1 MESYRPELSAGGA
14 SGTVGAAATEL
25 RERQVSPGQFS
36 LAQFTS
42 ASHSARARFKKTD
55 CGYPTVSPLYPGRE
69 GGTMLRAALLLLAVG
84 CASGQVVYGW
94 QTYCSPGCNS
104 TDIGNQMCDFM
115 CMTADCTYDAADC
128 FGKAQGGYS
137 IRASVYDLVTEYDL
151 LGAPDGRLNST
162 EFEAYLAQTPV
173 FNDIGVPANMPAFD
187 APLYDTYDLSGR
199 GGLDAYELALYFT
212 AVLPPAHDMMAPS
225 PSVDWDLWAQ
235 DTSLFILAIADTDS
249 SGSLSQAE
257 AASVLRVSSAQ
268 FMMVSAGGGDATAR
282 SLAMVLGNFGSVLFG
297 DGLMPG
303 VDASGMAGLLVQLFD
318 HTGDMALSLPETL
331 PLGLSPEVFM
341 ALDINKNGL
350 VDAVELR
357 DFMEVFSA
365 NPCGGYA
372 ELVGTE
378 VHVTAQVPLLART
391 CTWLVNPQWHYDV
404 SIENSN
410 STLLQVAKDMFGHM
424 PPPPAPNVRRSAN
437 RKSSDDGNVLSKRE
451 GDMHAHAAAR
461 RLQAILPTVRV
472 GGGEMHTRA
481 DGTPAVAGEFTFAA
495 SVLDIEGVRRCGGAL
510 VDELFVL
517 TSASCVAAMGGADS
531 VMQGSVEVV
540 GGTSVGDVAAES
552 FSIVGVHVH
561 PAYDTDHSMDVALL
575 MLNQPSTFHPV
586 ELYDGGDVGFDDCHT
601 MHIDALSLSPTLN
614 TLHKKAATAVPQ
626 QTCADMYLWTHGT
639 ANAIAPDVLCVQ
651 GEVSTCET
659 ADDLGAPLT
668 TTTPTG
674 RTVLLG
680 VGASVGVCDT
690 LPVPYT
696 RVSEVRQWVLAAG
709 MGMGVH
715 PTHKLHARVEELNLP
730 MGATLDVFAHATSTH
745 NHALSLDSKC
755 QAGASVDDYGSGAL
769 VIRYSPGPG
778 GLTALPACDSHCL
791 REFRFRVSV
800 APVTCA
806 QNFATGDGSPES
818 CTDPMLGGVNSTM
831 GGVSGCTYTPPQ
843 SGIPAMCEAPM
854 CPMSVGW
861 PQLGPMEVQ
870 GKAYAG
876 GLGHKMVKTPTEEYG
891 VWSCLRDWDA
901 GEQLQCGAKPLELA
915 CFWFNEVSRLW
926 AFKGTNGEARLVEQA
941 KYFHGLDVEESRL
954 GPHILIPRPRRESLR
969 AA

>member
-1 MESYRPELSAGGA
+1 
-14 SGTVGAAATEL
+14 
-25 RERQVSPGQFS
+25 
-36 LAQFTS
+36 
-42 ASHSARARFKKTD
+42 
-55 CGYPTVSPLYPGRE
+55 
-69 GGTMLRAALLLLAVG
+69 MLRAALLLLAVG

-424 PPPPAPNVRRSAN
+424 PPPPAPNLNLDDDDDDDNTCIVCLDRERDALLLECGHGGLCVDCATALWNNGPSGRTCPMC
-437 RKSSDDGNVLSKRE
+437 RKIFTGVMKLVGDDEAPPGE
-451 GDMHAHAAAR
+451 G
-461 RLQAILPTVRV
+461 QPEGQTIVRV
-472 GGGEMHTRA
+472 EMVHYAMRPDRLPPAQRGGIQGLFNRRGQLPNQSGPLASPEAMMEGGA
-481 DGTPAVAGEFTFAA
+481 LPMALLVPSNDPGTLPPAAPGDAIGRQIPPMNLEGAYGRHAVAGDVAF
-495 SVLDIEGVRRCGGAL
+495 DM
-510 VDELFVL
+510 
-517 TSASCVAAMGGADS
+517 SASNLAAREA
-531 VMQGSVEVV
+531 
-540 GGTSVGDVAAES
+540 TSGPR
-552 FSIVGVHVH
+552 HR
-561 PAYDTDHSMDVALL
+561 
-575 MLNQPSTFHPV
+575 PV
-586 ELYDGGDVGFDDCHT
+586 
-601 MHIDALSLSPTLN
+601 LSL
-614 TLHKKAATAVPQ
+614 
-626 QTCADMYLWTHGT
+626 
-639 ANAIAPDVLCVQ
+639 
-651 GEVSTCET
+651 
-659 ADDLGAPLT
+659 
-668 TTTPTG
+668 
-674 RTVLLG
+674 
-680 VGASVGVCDT
+680 
-690 LPVPYT
+690 
-696 RVSEVRQWVLAAG
+696 
-709 MGMGVH
+709 
-715 PTHKLHARVEELNLP
+715 
-730 MGATLDVFAHATSTH
+730 
-745 NHALSLDSKC
+745 
-755 QAGASVDDYGSGAL
+755 
-769 VIRYSPGPG
+769 
-778 GLTALPACDSHCL
+778 
-791 REFRFRVSV
+791 
-800 APVTCA
+800 
-806 QNFATGDGSPES
+806 
-818 CTDPMLGGVNSTM
+818 
-831 GGVSGCTYTPPQ
+831 
-843 SGIPAMCEAPM
+843 
-854 CPMSVGW
+854 
-861 PQLGPMEVQ
+861 
-870 GKAYAG
+870 
-876 GLGHKMVKTPTEEYG
+876 
-891 VWSCLRDWDA
+891 
-901 GEQLQCGAKPLELA
+901 
-915 CFWFNEVSRLW
+915 
-926 AFKGTNGEARLVEQA
+926 
-941 KYFHGLDVEESRL
+941 
-954 GPHILIPRPRRESLR
+954 
-969 AA
+969 